1 MRLATGQVLVE
12 VNGQIKLYFV
22 VEKKANLFP
31 EALRPAEQAKI
42 DCGDK
47 HFKALATGVDF
58 TTANNYGS
66 FAEKFFK

>member
-1 MRLATGQVLVE
+1 LRLATGQVLVE
-12 VNGQIKLYFV
+12 VNDQEKLYFI
-22 VEKKANLFP
+22 VETKADLFP

-58 TTANNYGS
+58 TIANNYGS
-66 FAEKFFK
+66 FAGKFLK